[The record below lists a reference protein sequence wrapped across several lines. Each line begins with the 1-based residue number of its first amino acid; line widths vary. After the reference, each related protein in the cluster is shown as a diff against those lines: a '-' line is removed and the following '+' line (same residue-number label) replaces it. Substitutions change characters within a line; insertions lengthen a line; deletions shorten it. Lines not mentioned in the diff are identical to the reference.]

1 MTGSQRMRGALHD
14 TTNSLKLHFCMSLC
28 SSIFYPYLK
37 QIYRHPSIIY
47 MQELTGTILDPVNRR
62 SFPGKITFHNGII
75 LSVHEIPGDSA
86 EKRII
91 APGFVDS
98 HIHIESSMLVP
109 SEFARLAVQ
118 HGTVAT
124 VSDPHEI
131 ANVCGIEGVNYM
143 IENGEKV
150 PLKFYFGAP
159 SCVPATSFETSG
171 AELTPEDLN
180 LLLEREDI
188 LYLAEMMNWP
198 GVLNDDPD
206 VMAKIESA
214 LQRGKPVDGHAP
226 GLTDDDAIKYA
237 GAGITTDH
245 ECFTIEE
252 ARDKIKAGMTIAI
265 REGSAAKNFEALHPL
280 LAESP
285 ESVMFCSDDKHP
297 DDLAI
302 GHINQLAAR
311 SIKLGYELHDILRAS
326 SVHAV
331 QHYGLDTGLLQ
342 EGDPADFVVLKDIN
356 SMSVRETW
364 INGTCVYRDGNVLFD
379 TVKASIINNFVSR
392 NIKKAELKKKTTAAG
407 KTQEVPVI
415 VARDGELITEKF
427 IESLT
432 IADGTIL
439 PDPDR
444 DILKVVVVN
453 RYEKSEPA
461 VGFIKNFGIKNGA
474 IASSVAH
481 DSHNIIAVG
490 SSDEH
495 LARVINQIM
504 DEKGGIAVSDASGVD
519 ILPLPV
525 GGIMTNRNGKD
536 TAESYKRLTQKAIDL
551 GSTLNSPFMT
561 ISFMALLVIPK
572 LKMSDKGLFDAENF
586 EFVK

>member
-1 MTGSQRMRGALHD
+1 
-14 TTNSLKLHFCMSLC
+14 
-28 SSIFYPYLK
+28 
-37 QIYRHPSIIY
+37 

-143 IENGEKV
+143 IENGKKV

-159 SCVPATSFETSG
+159 SCVPATPFETSG

-180 LLLEREDI
+180 LLLERDDI

-356 SMSVRETW
+356 SVSVRETW

-495 LARVINQIM
+495 LARVINKIM
-504 DEKGGIAVSDASGVD
+504 YEKGGIAVSDASGVD

>member
-1 MTGSQRMRGALHD
+1 
-14 TTNSLKLHFCMSLC
+14 
-28 SSIFYPYLK
+28 
-37 QIYRHPSIIY
+37 

-143 IENGEKV
+143 IENGKKV

-159 SCVPATSFETSG
+159 SCVPATPFETSG

-180 LLLEREDI
+180 LLLERDDI

-495 LARVINQIM
+495 LARVINKIM
-504 DEKGGIAVSDASGVD
+504 YEKGGIAVSDASGVD

>member
-1 MTGSQRMRGALHD
+1 
-14 TTNSLKLHFCMSLC
+14 
-28 SSIFYPYLK
+28 
-37 QIYRHPSIIY
+37 

-143 IENGEKV
+143 IENGKKV

-159 SCVPATSFETSG
+159 SCVPATPFETSG

-495 LARVINQIM
+495 LARVINKIM